1 MFTLLFGYILFL
13 FFMFIGILTISFFN
27 LKENFYKNN
36 GFWLLTPILGI
47 YMMIFFGE
55 MLFLVLPQKYVGWLF
70 ISSILFLSFKN
81 RKNLIMILNYIF
93 KTKKLYFFIF
103 ALSGFLIS
111 IPVLKSFSLV
121 STQILNNDIIFYFSS
136 MDWLYNNSFF
146 NIDSLKVVNTLN
158 PYYYAASY
166 LIRSSR
172 FATEIVGSQ
181 IMGILFL
188 KAHQVYFAL
197 GVSMVS
203 ITISTFGFFLESI
216 LKIESKKSKIIIF
229 ALSFNMIWFEL
240 QRMQYV
246 PQILGIGGIV
256 LFLGIML
263 SFLEEEYNLKF
274 REIMLGISLAGLMS
288 VYSEYALITVMIFL
302 ITLGVLVCTNKNNFK
317 NKFFSVVKG
326 CLFSFIISPVGM
338 IKAIRYNI
346 LLIIKSPEINSGD
359 PYHGKMIQINNYIQ
373 NFLGFKNLHIPSEN
387 NFFEKIIFILSI
399 VVIFSLLIFIFKS
412 LIKNKNPK
420 DISLVLIII
429 FFAFN
434 LLSFRIVKF
443 AYAEYKT
450 LITVQSVI
458 ILILFYFMLQFT
470 SKNIFFKY
478 YSYFILCIYVLI
490 NLINIRYMS
499 RDEYFFYDNNII
511 ELENEISKIPK
522 EKIIDV
528 SGTFNIA
535 HSIMYA
541 AKEHNLRLNTETYYP
556 KNNIPIDK
564 VDYFVKYKD
573 EEINNLLKTDESIFW
588 ENDKYKILNRNRTQL
603 VNINLID
610 GFYNLEKDNVGY
622 FIWTSKKESK
632 IEISND
638 LDKKVLF
645 KLEFKIYGAP
655 GIDKNIKVIFKNKV
669 IGFGKTPKRIKT
681 TTIELNAK
689 EKGEILILSEEPLTQ
704 INTDSRNFGIQLR
717 EIKLYIE

>member
-1 MFTLLFGYILFL
+1 MLTLLFGYTLFL

-70 ISSILFLSFKN
+70 VSSILFLSFKN

-146 NIDSLKVVNTLN
+146 NIGSLKVVNTLN
-158 PYYYAASY
+158 PYYYLAAY
-166 LIRSSR
+166 MVRSSR

-181 IMGILFL
+181 IMGLLFL

-197 GVSMVS
+197 GVSIVS

-216 LKIESKKSKIIIF
+216 LKIDSKKSKTIIF

-263 SFLEEEYNLKF
+263 SFLEEEPNFKF
-274 REIMLGISLAGLMS
+274 QEIMLGVSLAGLMS
-288 VYSEYALITVMIFL
+288 IYSEYALITVMIFL
-302 ITLGVLVCTNKNNFK
+302 IVLGVLIFTNKNSFK
-317 NKFFSVVKG
+317 NKFFRIIKG

-338 IKAIRYNI
+338 IKAIRHNI
-346 LLIIKSPEINSGD
+346 LLIIKSPEVNSGD

-373 NFLGFKNLHIPSEN
+373 NFLGFKNFHISNEN

-399 VVIFSLLIFIFKS
+399 VVIFSLLIFVFKS
-412 LIKNKNPK
+412 LIENKNPK
-420 DISLVLIII
+420 NISLVLIMI

-434 LLSFRIVKF
+434 LISFRIVKF

-450 LITVQSVI
+450 LITVQSI
-458 ILILFYFMLQFT
+458 IIIIFFYFMSQFT

-478 YSYFILCIYVLI
+478 YSCFILCLYILI
-490 NLINIRYMS
+490 NLINIGHMS
-499 RDEYFFYDNNII
+499 RDKYFFYDNNII

-573 EEINNLLKTDESIFW
+573 EEINNLLKTEESIFW
-588 ENDKYKILNRNRTQL
+588 ENNKYKILNRNHTQL

-610 GFYNLEKDNVGY
+610 GFYNLEKDNIGY

-632 IEISND
+632 IEILNG
-638 LDKKVLF
+638 LNKKVLL
-645 KLEFKIYGAP
+645 KLEFEFYGAP

-681 TTIELNAK
+681 TIELNAK
-689 EKGEILILSEEPLTQ
+689 EKSEILILSEEPLTQ
-704 INTDSRNFGIQLR
+704 IKTDSRNFGIQLR
-717 EIKLYIE
+717 EIKLDIN